1 MLFPSISDKKKI
13 LKVGTWAFGKRGL
26 QLGLEFLMEGTFL
39 LPLPAGSLW
48 ALGPSL
54 PEEKL
59 RSS

>member
-13 LKVGTWAFGKRGL
+13 LKVGTW
-26 QLGLEFLMEGTFL
+26 EEGAPIRLRIPDGRHL

-59 RSS
+59 CSS